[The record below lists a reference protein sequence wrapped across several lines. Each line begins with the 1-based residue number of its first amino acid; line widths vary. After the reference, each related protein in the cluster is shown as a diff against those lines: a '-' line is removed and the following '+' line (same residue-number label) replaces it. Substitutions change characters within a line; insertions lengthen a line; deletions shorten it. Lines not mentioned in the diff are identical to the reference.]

1 MKASWR
7 TTTAG
12 LGAILVAIGSAVTA
26 HFDSDPQTISD
37 WGAVVAAIIAGVGLM
52 LARDDKVSSES
63 AGAK

>member
-12 LGAILVAIGSAVTA
+12 LGAILVAVGSAIAA
-26 HFDSDPQTISD
+26 HFDSDPTTVSD